1 MTRPNERG
9 QVLPLVAVVSVLA
22 GLAMVAVARFG
33 AVTINRARASAA
45 ADAAALAGAA
55 EGRNAAGALAGANGG
70 RLRSYEELGDD
81 ARVRV
86 EVGGVSATA
95 RAQRT
100 GGGAYDDRL
109 PTERKG
115 VAPAMAAAL
124 ARADQIIGG
133 VVPVTR
139 VHAPGLMV
147 DIAPETA
154 RRLEGLSAQTGLC
167 ARGPNSYSLCS
178 PG

>member
-1 MTRPNERG
+1 MQRKDTG
-9 QVLPLVAVVSVLA
+9 QVLPLVAVVIVLA

-55 EGRNAAGALAGANGG
+55 EGRSAADALAGANGG
-70 RLRSYEELGDD
+70 KLRSYEEIGDD

-86 EVGGVSATA
+86 DVGGVSATA

-100 GGGAYDDRL
+100 GSPSYDDRL
-109 PTERKG
+109 PPERRG

-124 ARADQIIGG
+124 ARADQVIGG

-139 VHAPGLMV
+139 VHPPGLMV
-147 DIAPETA
+147 DVAPETA
-154 RRLEGLSAQTGLC
+154 RRLDALGAQTGLC
-167 ARGPNSYSLCS
+167 ARGANSYSLCS

>member
-1 MTRPNERG
+1 MHKRETG
-9 QVLPLVAVVSVLA
+9 QVLPLLAVVIVLA

-33 AVTINRARASAA
+33 AVTINRARARAA

-55 EGRNAAGALAGANGG
+55 EGRDAADALAKANGG
-70 RLRSYEELGDD
+70 KVRSYEEIGDD

-86 EVGGVSATA
+86 DVGGVSATA

-100 GGGAYDDRL
+100 GGRAYDDRL
-109 PTERKG
+109 PPERRG

-124 ARADQIIGG
+124 ARADQIMGE

-139 VHAPGLMV
+139 VHPPGLMV
-147 DIAPETA
+147 DVAPETA
-154 RRLEGLSAQTGLC
+154 RRLDALSGQTGLC
-167 ARGPNSYSLCS
+167 AREGATYSLCP